1 MGQGYYEIIR
11 KGNKMKLVSFSRLGK
26 ARFGAI
32 VKDGVIDLTG
42 KLDPDVNTIKELISL
57 HMEDQAE
64 EFIAGKNK
72 DLSFSDIIFLPVIP
86 DPEKIMCVGLNYVE
100 HKKETGRP
108 DVDNPT
114 IFTRFADSQV
124 AHMQPMIKPDNS
136 DRFDYEA
143 EMAIIIGKGGRFIS
157 EDEALSHIAGYA
169 CYNDGSIRNYQRHT
183 SQYTP
188 GKTFPGTGG
197 FGPYMVTPSEVGDY
211 RKLPIEL
218 RLNGNIMQKA
228 TLADLIFP
236 IPRLISYIS
245 EFTALSSG
253 DVIVTGTPG
262 GVGDKRKPPVYMVPG
277 DIVEVDIGMLGVLR
291 NPIIAAPKL

>member
-1 MGQGYYEIIR
+1 
-11 KGNKMKLVSFSRLGK
+11 MKLLSFTRLGK
-26 ARFGAI
+26 TGFGAVVNGGI
-32 VKDGVIDLTG
+32 IDLTG
-42 KLDPDVNTIKELISL
+42 KIDPDVNTIKELISL
-57 HMEDQAE
+57 NMEDQAE
-64 EFIAGKNK
+64 EYIAGKTK
-72 DLSFSDIIFLPVIP
+72 DLSFSDISFLPVIP
-86 DPEKIMCVGLNYVE
+86 DPEKIMCIGLNYLE

-124 AHMQPMIKPDNS
+124 AHLQPMIKPDNS

-157 EDEALSHIAGYA
+157 EDESLNHIAGFA

-183 SQYTP
+183 SQFTP

-211 RKLPIEL
+211 TKLPIEL
-218 RLNGNIMQKA
+218 RLNGNVMQKA

-262 GVGDKRKPPVYMVPG
+262 GVGDKRNPPVYMVPG
-277 DIVEVDIGMLGVLR
+277 AVSYTHLTL
-291 NPIIAAPKL
+291 PTKA

>member
-1 MGQGYYEIIR
+1 MGQGYYEIIG

-262 GVGDKRKPPVYMVPG
+262 GVGDKRNPPVYMVPG

>member
-26 ARFGAI
+26 ARFGA
-32 VKDGVIDLTG
+32 VVNDGVIDLTG

-86 DPEKIMCVGLNYVE
+86 DPEKIMCVGLNYLE

>member
-11 KGNKMKLVSFSRLGK
+11 KGNKMKFVSFSRLGK
-26 ARFGAI
+26 ARFGAV

>member
-26 ARFGAI
+26 ARFGAV

>member
-26 ARFGAI
+26 ARFGAV

-86 DPEKIMCVGLNYVE
+86 DPEKIMCVGLNYLE

-262 GVGDKRKPPVYMVPG
+262 GVGDKRNPPVYMVPG

>member
-26 ARFGAI
+26 ARFGA
-32 VKDGVIDLTG
+32 VVNDGVIDLTG

-124 AHMQPMIKPDNS
+124 AHMQPLIKPDNS

>member
-1 MGQGYYEIIR
+1 VGQGYYEIIG

-26 ARFGAI
+26 ARFGAV

-57 HMEDQAE
+57 HIEDQAE

-157 EDEALSHIAGYA
+157 EDEALNHIAGYA

>member
-26 ARFGAI
+26 ARFGAV

-86 DPEKIMCVGLNYVE
+86 DPEKIMCVGLNYIE

-157 EDEALSHIAGYA
+157 EDEALNHIAGYA

-262 GVGDKRKPPVYMVPG
+262 GVGDKRNPPVYMVPG

>member
-1 MGQGYYEIIR
+1 MGQGYYELIR

-26 ARFGAI
+26 ARFGAV

-262 GVGDKRKPPVYMVPG
+262 GVGDKRNPPVYMVPG

>member
-1 MGQGYYEIIR
+1 
-11 KGNKMKLVSFSRLGK
+11 MKLLSFIRLGK
-26 ARFGAI
+26 PSFGAV
-32 VKDGVIDLTG
+32 VKDGVIDLTS
-42 KLDPDVNTIKELISL
+42 KLDPDVNTLKDLISL
-57 HMEDQAE
+57 NLENEAE
-64 EFIAGKNK
+64 EYIAGKTK
-72 DLSFSDIIFLPVIP
+72 DLSFSDITFMPVIP
-86 DPEKIMCVGLNYVE
+86 NPEKIMCVGLNYLE

-124 AHMQPMIKPDNS
+124 AHLQPLIKPDNS

-157 EDEALSHIAGYA
+157 EEDALNHIAGYS
-169 CYNDGSIRNYQRHT
+169 CYNDGSVRNYQRHT

-211 RKLPIEL
+211 RELPIEL
-218 RLNGNIMQKA
+218 RLNGNVMQKA
-228 TLADLIFP
+228 KLSDLIFP

-245 EFTALSSG
+245 EFTALSAG

-262 GVGDKRKPPVYMVPG
+262 GVGDKRNPPVYMVPG
-277 DIVEVDIGMLGVLR
+277 DVVEVDIGLLGVLK
-291 NPIIAAPKL
+291 NPVVAAPKLWANKLK

>member
-1 MGQGYYEIIR
+1 VGQGYYEIIG

-26 ARFGAI
+26 ARFGAV

-262 GVGDKRKPPVYMVPG
+262 GVGDKRNPPVYMVPG